1 MPSCNSDSWGRYTLK
16 CLCWCVEGKAGE
28 LVQPGGAS
36 EDCLEVCFVGLVV
49 GRNYVWCLV
58 IVVIFMGF
66 GGAKGWGRFKSIIW
80 GDNASHKK
88 GKFLWER
95 GVLIM

>member
-1 MPSCNSDSWGRYTLK
+1 MPQGMGISCKTYLICNILFLPSCNSDLWRRYSSK
-16 CLCWCVEGKAGE
+16 CLSWCVEGKVGE

-49 GRNYVWCLV
+49 GGNYVWYLV

-66 GGAKGWGRFKSIIW
+66 GGAKRW
-80 GDNASHKK
+80 
-88 GKFLWER
+88 GKF
-95 GVLIM
+95 